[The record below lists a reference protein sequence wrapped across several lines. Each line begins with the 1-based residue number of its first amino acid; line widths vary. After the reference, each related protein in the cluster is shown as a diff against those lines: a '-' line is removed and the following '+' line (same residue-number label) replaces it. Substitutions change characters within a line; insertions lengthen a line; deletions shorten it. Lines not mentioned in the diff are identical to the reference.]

1 MKVFTVHE
9 PAGLK
14 SRGDA
19 AARRVVF
26 VKEGFCWP
34 ALLIAPVWLI
44 YNRMW
49 LVLLG
54 FLGASVAVAGLEQW
68 LEPSA
73 SMSTLVEFALL
84 LLFAL
89 EANNLRRW
97 KLRRRGYRMRTVVAG
112 ADREGCEAKFFALW
126 LDEAPGQAS
135 LVPYPGTGPAPPPAP
150 RGAPRAP
157 SGVIGMFPE
166 PGDR

>member
-1 MKVFTVHE
+1 MAVYTVHE

-14 SRGDA
+14 GRSDA
-19 AARRVVF
+19 AARRIAF

-34 ALLIAPVWLI
+34 AFLIPPVWLV
-44 YNRMW
+44 YRRMW
-49 LVLLG
+49 WVLLG
-54 FLGASVAVAGLEQW
+54 FLAIGVALGGLELW
-68 LEPSA
+68 LGRDSGL
-73 SMSTLVEFALL
+73 SSIVEFALL

-97 KLRRRGYRMRTVVAG
+97 QLRRRGYRMRAVVAG
-112 ADREGCEAKFFALW
+112 RDREQCERQFFADW
-126 LDEAPGQAS
+126 LAEAPAPS
-135 LVPYPGTGPAPPPAP
+135 PDAAREIAPPAIAPAH
-150 RGAPRAP
+150 AP

>member
-14 SRGDA
+14 GRGDA

-34 ALLIAPVWLI
+34 AFLIAPVWLV
-44 YNRMW
+44 YRRMW

-54 FLGASVAVAGLEQW
+54 FLASGVALTGLERW
-68 LEPSA
+68 LRPETSLI
-73 SMSTLVEFALL
+73 TVVEIALL

-97 KLRRRGYRMRTVVAG
+97 NLRRCGYRMSAVVTGRDREECERSFFATWLVEMPAGPERAVSRTVPSAVAH
-112 ADREGCEAKFFALW
+112 A
-126 LDEAPGQAS
+126 
-135 LVPYPGTGPAPPPAP
+135 T
-150 RGAPRAP
+150 P
-157 SGVIGMFPE
+157 SVIGMFPE

>member
-1 MKVFTVHE
+1 MAVYTVHE

-14 SRGDA
+14 GRSYT

-26 VKEGFCWP
+26 IKDGFCWP

-49 LVLLG
+49 WVLLG
-54 FLGASVAVAGLEQW
+54 FVGATVAVAGLEQW
-68 LEPSA
+68 LEPGDLLSA
-73 SMSTLVEFALL
+73 LVEFALL

-97 KLRRRGYRMRTVVAG
+97 GLRRRSYRMRTAVTG
-112 ADREGCEAKFFALW
+112 HDRQECERKFFALW
-126 LDEAPGQAS
+126 LDEAPAQDP
-135 LVPYPGTGPAPPPAP
+135 LVPHPRTPGPAQRGVP
-150 RGAPRAP
+150 RIP